1 MTSLVSGVTTLC
13 PSLTAT
19 AVKEIIDTD
28 LADAVINAFI
38 NTAYYQAYALTG
50 QLGAC
55 GGTDA
60 QCDIIKYLAAHYIAM
75 TRERQV
81 KSEAVGKGEW
91 SVTYMGQDGLNL
103 NATTY
108 GQTAI
113 ALDCSGALASAA
125 AGLKKATFAVVAY
138 EDIDDAEPRGW

>member
-1 MTSLVSGVTTLC
+1 MTSLVSGVTALC

-19 AVKEIIDTD
+19 VVKEIIDTD

-50 QLGAC
+50 KLGAC
-55 GGTDA
+55 GNGDA
-60 QCDIIKYLAAHYIAM
+60 HCEIIKYLAAHYIAM
-75 TRERQV
+75 TRERQT
-81 KSEAVGKGEW
+81 KSESIAGEW
-91 SVTYMGQDGLNL
+91 SATFMGQDGLSL

-113 ALDCSGALASAA
+113 ALDCSGALATAA
-125 AGLKKATFAVVAY
+125 AGLKKAEFAVVAY
-138 EDIDDAEPRGW
+138 EDIDDAEPGGW